1 MVLDQSFAC
10 RHPSD
15 CFRSELVVSAIIASV
30 TDLRHQLILFMRAY
44 EIHVEIQFYNKDWIK
59 RSIKPVPSLSGT
71 CFAPSALA
79 ASSYNTTLVNS
90 PNYLTLNPGISM
102 RFGNDCYN
110 FARQIPS
117 IPLEGQILPD
127 RTIYHLYWRA
137 DLAPL
142 QERQILLLKSIFTT
156 QDMSHANVI
165 LWTNDVEKL
174 SSVPLLR
181 DLTAQTSS
189 ELFSVRHADFEVL
202 ARSTPMAGHH
212 LLKEGG
218 RDSRAWID
226 GDLVRVLVLYA
237 HGGIWID
244 MDTLLLRSMRPLT
257 EQEFVTQW
265 DCYDKPYAPLNGAIM
280 HFYKHSPYLCE
291 MLYMMATG
299 PAPRQG
305 TTDWGSLL
313 YHQLF
318 RRLLQAGVKP
328 FTVLPYCLTD
338 GRSCR
343 LDNRLPDPFE
353 KDDGWISSVSGGEEL
368 KSKLD
373 SIFAI
378 HLHNQWKRPFPKG
391 GWMSRLVTS
400 QIESR
405 WREYQL
411 GRSA

>member
-1 MVLDQSFAC
+1 
-10 RHPSD
+10 
-15 CFRSELVVSAIIASV
+15 
-30 TDLRHQLILFMRAY
+30 MRAY
-44 EIHVEIQFYNKDWIK
+44 ETHVEIQFYSRNWIK
-59 RSIKPVPSLSGT
+59 RSIKPVPPLSGT
-71 CFAPSALA
+71 CFAPSTLA
-79 ASSYNTTLVNS
+79 ASSYNTTIVQS
-90 PNYLTLNPGISM
+90 PKHLSLNPGINM
-102 RFGNDCYN
+102 RFGLDCYH
-110 FARQIPS
+110 FAKQIPS
-117 IPLEGQILPD
+117 IPIGGQNLPEN
-127 RTIYHLYWRA
+127 TIYHLYWRA

-142 QERQILLLKSIFTT
+142 QERQVLLLKSIFTT
-156 QDMSHANVI
+156 QDMSSSSVI
-165 LWTNDVEKL
+165 LWTNDVQKL
-174 SSVPLLR
+174 SGNPLLHEITPR
-181 DLTAQTSS
+181 MPS
-189 ELFSVRHADFEVL
+189 ELFSIQHADFEVL

-212 LLKEGG
+212 LLKQGG

-237 HGGIWID
+237 HGGIWVD

-318 RRLLQAGVKP
+318 RRLLKAGERP

-338 GRSCR
+338 SRSCR

-353 KDDGWISSVSGGEEL
+353 KDDSWISSQAGAEEL
-368 KSKLD
+368 KTKLN
-373 SIFAI
+373 SIFSI
-378 HLHNQWKRPFPKG
+378 HLHNQWQRQFPRN
-391 GWMSRLVTS
+391 GWMNRLVVS
-400 QIESR
+400 EVESR
-405 WREYQL
+405 WKEFEPPNG
-411 GRSA
+411 GRVQRVDL

>member
-1 MVLDQSFAC
+1 
-10 RHPSD
+10 
-15 CFRSELVVSAIIASV
+15 
-30 TDLRHQLILFMRAY
+30 MRVY
-44 EIHVEIQFYNKDWIK
+44 EIHIEIQFYNKDWIK
-59 RSIKPVPSLSGT
+59 RSIKPVPALSGT
-71 CFAPSALA
+71 CFAPSAIA
-79 ASSYNTTLVNS
+79 ASLYNTTLVNS

-110 FARQIPS
+110 FAKQIPS
-117 IPLEGQILPD
+117 IPLEGQIIPD

-156 QDMSHANVI
+156 QDMSHASVI

-181 DLTAQTSS
+181 DLTRQTSL
-189 ELFSVRHADFEVL
+189 ELFSVRHADFEAL

-237 HGGIWID
+237 HGGIWVD

-280 HFYKHSPYLCE
+280 HVYKHSPYLCE

-368 KSKLD
+368 KTKLD

-391 GWMSRLVTS
+391 GWMNRLVTS

-405 WREYQL
+405 WKEYQL
-411 GRSA
+411 DRSA